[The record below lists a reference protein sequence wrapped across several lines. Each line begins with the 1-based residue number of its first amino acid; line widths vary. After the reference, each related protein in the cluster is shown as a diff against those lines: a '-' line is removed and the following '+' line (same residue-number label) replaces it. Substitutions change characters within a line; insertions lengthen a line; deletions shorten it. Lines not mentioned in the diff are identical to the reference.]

1 MAPLPLPPPRNPY
14 EEFLAGPMSP
24 EQNKLVVNLRCVIL
38 KKKIKE
44 RNFKKKANLGKVR
57 KRKEFG
63 W

>member
-24 EQNKLVVNLRCVIL
+24 KQNKLVVNLRCVIL
-38 KKKIKE
+38 KKKSKREIL
-44 RNFKKKANLGKVR
+44 KKKANLGKV
-57 KRKEFG
+57 KEEFG